1 IDPIKYVLKQGVD
14 VAVIDEKIATNN
26 KQIEALPALPVIT
39 ATSAGLVPID
49 LSGNANYSGL
59 LFSKSISTSIA
70 PASVTK
76 VMSVIVAL
84 ESGMT
89 LNTLL
94 TVAAGDIATGSGNN
108 LLEGD
113 QITLLDALFNMM
125 LPSSN
130 TSANLVARS
139 VGEFLGGDTA
149 TFISRM
155 NSKAVDLGMTGT
167 TFKNPSGLAASGHTS
182 TVSDLLKLGVYASKN
197 ATMLSIWGQLNH
209 TISIQGSNPRSI
221 IIDSS
226 VDPIVNGE
234 PWAIGGKT
242 GTLAPSIY
250 NMLLFVR
257 LRNGF
262 TGVAV
267 TVGSSSNTNRYSD
280 VKSMVEYVRN
290 AYAYPAPPQIVLKN

>member
-1 IDPIKYVLKQGVD
+1 
-14 VAVIDEKIATNN
+14 
-26 KQIEALPALPVIT
+26 
-39 ATSAGLVPID
+39 
-49 LSGNANYSGL
+49 
-59 LFSKSISTSIA
+59 
-70 PASVTK
+70 
-76 VMSVIVAL
+76 
-84 ESGMT
+84 
-89 LNTLL
+89 
-94 TVAAGDIATGSGNN
+94 
-108 LLEGD
+108 
-113 QITLLDALFNMM
+113 
-125 LPSSN
+125 
-130 TSANLVARS
+130 
-139 VGEFLGGDTA
+139 
-149 TFISRM
+149 
-155 NSKAVDLGMTGT
+155 
-167 TFKNPSGLAASGHTS
+167 
-182 TVSDLLKLGVYASKN
+182 
-197 ATMLSIWGQLNH
+197 
-209 TISIQGSNPRSI
+209 PRSI